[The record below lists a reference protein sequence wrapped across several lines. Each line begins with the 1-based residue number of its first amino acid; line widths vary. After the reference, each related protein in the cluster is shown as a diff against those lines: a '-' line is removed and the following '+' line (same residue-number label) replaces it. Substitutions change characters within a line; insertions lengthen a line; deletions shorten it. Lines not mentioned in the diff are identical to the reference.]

1 MCSQTTVDICF
12 TNDIALHTAVPLQ
25 SCQWLQQQAKVQLA
39 TQAKAAAAASDAA
52 GVEEDEG
59 SRVEDDAVVVTDA
72 GFLTRCTMILLEPD
86 EEEAYKGADTGGG
99 GRLEEAGV
107 RFGTGPTGPGVG
119 MEGNTVGILRWV
131 RESKLG
137 MPGLYL
143 LWAQQDLWRV
153 EKAALERS
161 GWAQQNPGWVGE

>member
-12 TNDIALHTAVPLQ
+12 TNDIALHTAIPLQ

-59 SRVEDDAVVVTDA
+59 SRVEDDAVVVE
-72 GFLTRCTMILLEPD
+72 GEPD

-153 EKAALERS
+153 EKAALEKS
-161 GWAQQNPGWVGE
+161 GCSQQNPGWVGE